1 MSLRPHDF
9 EQVPAETAVV
19 ARAAFPKGHAYLKL
33 RDQFGELFRD
43 ELFVDLFAWPGQP
56 AEAPSRLAMVT
67 VLQFSEGLSD
77 QQAAVR

>member
-9 EQVPAETAVV
+9 EQVPAQTVEV

-43 ELFVDLFAWPGQP
+43 ELFVDLFAWRGQP
-56 AEAPSRLAMVT
+56 AVEP
-67 VLQFSEGLSD
+67 
-77 QQAAVR
+77 